1 VATVQAL
8 DHYNLR
14 APRELLDEICAF
26 YRDVVGL
33 RVGPRP
39 TFRRF
44 GYWLYAGE
52 RPVLHLGEA
61 DPGEICN
68 VDVAG
73 TFNHASFACTD
84 RIAFER
90 RLEKLGVPYR
100 VAHVP
105 QSHQE
110 QLFFRDPA
118 GNGVELIFPMAAR

>member
-1 VATVQAL
+1 VAVQAL

-39 TFRRF
+39 AFRRF

-61 DPGEICN
+61 DPGETCN
-68 VDVAG
+68 VNVAG

-84 RIAFER
+84 RAAFER
-90 RLEKLGVPYR
+90 RL
-100 VAHVP
+100 
-105 QSHQE
+105 
-110 QLFFRDPA
+110 
-118 GNGVELIFPMAAR
+118 